1 MQKMQKDLLNYL
13 KFYKT
18 MAKLLGNRIY
28 LEMPKKEE
36 SKLIVD
42 ENTKESLEKEMLKK
56 MNKLKVHSVGTA
68 NMDVKVGDVVLV
80 DPAAL
85 SKAPLIPLSDDEQVL
100 LVSPFDI
107 IQIW

>member
-1 MQKMQKDLLNYL
+1 MP
-13 KFYKT
+13 
-18 MAKLLGNRIY
+18 KLLGNRIL
-28 LEMPKKEE
+28 LEMPPQDDN

-42 ENTKESLEKEMLKK
+42 DNTKEALQRELLNK
-56 MNKLKVHSVGTA
+56 MSKLKVLQVGTI
-68 NMDVKVGDVVLV
+68 VTEIKEGDYVLV

-85 SKAPLIPLSDDEQVL
+85 NKATLVPINEDDDRAI

>member
-1 MQKMQKDLLNYL
+1 
-13 KFYKT
+13 

-28 LEMPKKEE
+28 LEIPKKEE

-68 NMDVKVGDVVLV
+68 NMEVKVGDFVLV

-85 SKAPLIPLSDDEQVL
+85 SKAPLIPLSEEETVL

>member
-1 MQKMQKDLLNYL
+1 
-13 KFYKT
+13 
-18 MAKLLGNRIY
+18 MATLLGNRIY
-28 LEMPKKEE
+28 LEIPKKEE

-68 NMDVKVGDVVLV
+68 NMDIKVGDFVLV

-85 SKAPLIPLSDDEQVL
+85 SKAPLIPLSDDETVL
-100 LVSPFDI
+100 LVSPFDVI
-107 IQIW
+107 MIW